1 MATTYVDYTA
11 TAGQTDFAFSFDYL
25 EDSHIEVFI
34 DGTKK
39 TLTTDYTIVTSP
51 STKIVLTVAATGD
64 ESIRVRRNSN
74 PLTDLVDFENG
85 SVLTETELD
94 RAYQHNR
101 YLNAEAFE
109 GNQSSLQTAA
119 GGTNFDANFNKIINL
134 APPTN
139 STDVANKN
147 YVDDKLALSGTSLS
161 GFNKSLSLIHI

>member
-74 PLTDLVDFENG
+74 PCLLYTSPSPRDK
-85 SVLTETELD
+85 
-94 RAYQHNR
+94 R
-101 YLNAEAFE
+101 
-109 GNQSSLQTAA
+109 QSRMPSSA
-119 GGTNFDANFNKIINL
+119 
-134 APPTN
+134 
-139 STDVANKN
+139 
-147 YVDDKLALSGTSLS
+147 
-161 GFNKSLSLIHI
+161 